1 MTNQNNSTTRRDLGF
16 AAALAGLFTAVSK
29 GQAQTATGS
38 AANDLSILNYALS
51 LEHLEAAF
59 YTEGLNRFRAT
70 DFGSAAFASVL
81 GSGTV
86 NGVYA
91 NLQRIRDHE
100 VAHVETLQTTIRSL
114 GGTPVGPCVY
124 DFGYRNPQ
132 EFLNIA
138 ETLEN
143 LGVEAYNGAIGRIQA
158 AALKT
163 AGASIA
169 TVEARHAAYLN
180 LVNSDIPFPQ
190 AFDSTKMMNEVLAA
204 AAAFI
209 SSCPNPGP
217 SSATTTKAVLLPKD
231 LSTIQSQIALDATQS
246 TAANGQPLTYN
257 LRVISGS
264 ASVTQA
270 NSSRPVVQFSSG
282 FGDYVFELTVTD
294 STGATS
300 TDRITVRYAGL

>member
-1 MTNQNNSTTRRDLGF
+1 MSKLELTRTTRRDLGL
-16 AAALAGLFTAVSK
+16 AAGLAGLLAAAIRA
-29 GQAQTATGS
+29 QAQTGAGS
-38 AANDLSILNYALS
+38 SNDLAILNYALS
-51 LEHLEAAF
+51 LEHLEATF
-59 YTEGLNRFRAT
+59 YTEGLNRFSAS
-70 DFGSAAFASVL
+70 DLASAAFASVL

-100 VAHVETLQTTIRSL
+100 IAHVETLQSTIRSL
-114 GGTPVGPCVY
+114 GGTPVGACTY
-124 DFGYRNPQ
+124 NFGYRTVQ

-138 ETLEN
+138 QTLEN
-143 LGVEAYNGAIGRIQA
+143 LGVEAYNGALGRMQA

-163 AGASIA
+163 AGATIA

-180 LVNSDIPFPQ
+180 LVNSEIPFPA
-190 AFDSTKMMNEVLAA
+190 AFDSAKMMTEVLAA

-209 SSCPNPGP
+209 SSCPDSGASGP
-217 SSATTTKAVLLPKD
+217 TTTRAVLMPKD
-231 LSTIQSQIALDATQS
+231 LTTVQSQMALDATQS
-246 TAANGQPLTYN
+246 TAANGQPLTYS

-264 ASVTQA
+264 AAVTQG
-270 NSSRPVVQFSSG
+270 NTSRPLVQFSGG

-300 TDRITVRYAGL
+300 TDRITVRYAGA